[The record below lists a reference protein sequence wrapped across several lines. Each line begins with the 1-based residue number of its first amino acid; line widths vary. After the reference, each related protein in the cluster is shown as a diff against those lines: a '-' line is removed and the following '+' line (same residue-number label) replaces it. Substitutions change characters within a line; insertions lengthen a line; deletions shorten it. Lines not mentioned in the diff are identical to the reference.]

1 MQPCDRCGTSC
12 EAEDLRE
19 HAGRQLCEDC
29 YLEAAS
35 TVKTCDPWAV
45 HLAKSDRGRGP
56 VSLTPRQQ
64 QVYDLVK
71 AAGEIS
77 ITEACRRLGLS
88 EEALRHEFAT
98 LRHLELLRACKR
110 GDAVHLTLF

>member
-1 MQPCDRCGTSC
+1 MQCERCGTAC
-12 EAEDLRE
+12 EVGEVRE
-19 HAGRQLCEDC
+19 HAGQNLCEDC
-29 YLEAAS
+29 FLEAAS
-35 TVKTCDPWAV
+35 HVKTCDPWAV
-45 HLAKSDRGRGP
+45 HLAKSDRGKG
-56 VSLTPRQQ
+56 SLTLTPLQQ

-77 ITEACRRLGLS
+77 LPEACQRLGLT
-88 EEALRHEFAT
+88 EAALRHEFAT

>member
-1 MQPCDRCGTSC
+1 MECARCGAAC
-12 EAEDLRE
+12 EADELRE
-19 HAGRQLCEDC
+19 HAGQDLCEDC
-29 YLEAAS
+29 FLEAAS

-56 VSLTPRQQ
+56 VTLTPLQQ
-64 QVYDLVK
+64 QLFDLVK

-77 ITEACRRLGLS
+77 IPEACRRLGLD
-88 EEALRHEFAT
+88 EAALRHEFAT
-98 LRHLELLRACKR
+98 LRHLELLRGCKR